1 MYFLEIS
8 FKNLFFI
15 DKFLEKVVEL
25 DVDVIC
31 DKKEVYIV
39 GILQYIEEVG
49 IYLGDLVCFIFFI
62 LRVEIL
68 DEIEWVSVKIV
79 LYLGVVG
86 LLNI

>member
-39 GILQYIEEVG
+39 GIL
-49 IYLGDLVCFIFFI
+49 
-62 LRVEIL
+62 
-68 DEIEWVSVKIV
+68 
-79 LYLGVVG
+79 
-86 LLNI
+86 

>member
-1 MYFLEIS
+1 MYVLEIS

-39 GILQYIEEVG
+39 GIL
-49 IYLGDLVCFIFFI
+49 
-62 LRVEIL
+62 
-68 DEIEWVSVKIV
+68 
-79 LYLGVVG
+79 
-86 LLNI
+86 

>member
-1 MYFLEIS
+1 M
-8 FKNLFFI
+8 
-15 DKFLEKVVEL
+15 
-25 DVDVIC
+25 
-31 DKKEVYIV
+31 
-39 GILQYIEEVG
+39 G